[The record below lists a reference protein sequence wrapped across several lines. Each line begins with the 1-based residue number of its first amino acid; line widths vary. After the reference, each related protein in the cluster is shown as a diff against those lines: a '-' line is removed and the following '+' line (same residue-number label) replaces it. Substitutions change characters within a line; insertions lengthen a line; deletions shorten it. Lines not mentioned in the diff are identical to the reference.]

1 MSRDLVSAISTA
13 LQGAEINV
21 FWACDLMFDSPN
33 DIYLWNGVGDLS
45 LDGKTYSGVGDLLGV
60 SEIKES
66 SDIAAYGARL
76 TLSGIPSDTISLA
89 LQEPYHGRHAIVK
102 FGVISAG
109 THTAFTVFSGEMDQM
124 NISYGPDTVTVGL
137 DVESR
142 LVDLD
147 RARVRRYTDADQ
159 QLRYVGDLAFEFVTR
174 LQDESLKWT
183 G

>member
-33 DIYLWNGVGDLS
+33 DIYLWNGIGDLS
-45 LDGKTYSGVGDLLGV
+45 LDGKTYTGVGDLLGV

-66 SDIAAYGARL
+66 SDIAAYGAEL
-76 TLSGIPSDTISLA
+76 TLSGIPSNTISLA
-89 LQEPYHGRHAIVK
+89 LNEPYQGRYAIVK
-102 FGVISAG
+102 FGVISGG
-109 THTAFTVFSGEMDQM
+109 TPSAFTVFAGEMDQM
-124 NISYGPDTVTVGL
+124 NISYGADTVTISL
-137 DVESR
+137 SVESR
-142 LVDLD
+142 MVDLD

-159 QLRYVGDLAFEFVTR
+159 QSRYPGDLAFEFVTR
-174 LQDESLKWT
+174 LQNEDMRWT